1 MKIKLTPTQSKIL
14 NHAHTHSNGEV
25 RWFPPT
31 LTGGSRTTTIQAL
44 TSRGL
49 IEARGADLVISAK
62 GYRAI
67 GVTAS
72 APVRIEPTPALTKP
86 PSTSKQAAL
95 IGLMRRP
102 EGATLAQLCE
112 ATGWQAH
119 TVRGAI
125 AGTVKKR
132 LGLVVTSVK
141 PQDSQRVYRVM

>member
-1 MKIKLTPTQSKIL
+1 MKIKLTPTQQKIL
-14 NHAHTHSNGEV
+14 NHAHAHSNGEI

-31 LTGGSRTTTIQAL
+31 LAAGPRKTAIQAL

-49 IEARGADLVISAK
+49 VEARGADLVISAK

-72 APVRIEPTPALTKP
+72 APVRIEPTPALAKP
-86 PSTSKQAAL
+86 PSISKQAAL

-112 ATGWQAH
+112 ATGWRAH